1 MNLSQDF
8 KLSTS
13 GEGYLEVLT
22 GEERVYVHRLSAVA
36 QFGFE
41 AVKDMDVHH
50 EDHKWVNNPDT
61 LRPEDPEEHRKL
73 TLNNV
78 ESEVEA

>member
-1 MNLSQDF
+1 MNLSNDF

-36 QFGFE
+36 EHGFD

-50 EDHKWVNNPDT
+50 EEGKWINNSGS
-61 LRPEDPEEHRKL
+61 LSPEDPEEHRKL
-73 TLNNV
+73 TLDNV
-78 ESEVEA
+78 ESKVKA

>member
-1 MNLSQDF
+1 MRLSNSF

-22 GEERVYVHRLSAVA
+22 GDERVYVHRLSAVA
-36 QFGFE
+36 EFGID
-41 AVKDMDVHH
+41 AVKEMDVHH
-50 EDHKWVNNPDT
+50 EDHKWVNNPSK
-61 LRPEDPEEHRKL
+61 LRPEDPDEHRKR

-78 ESEVEA
+78 ESEVEG